1 MEVCRASSLFL
12 QSNEVQE
19 RRASLY
25 EDYRR
30 KNTDWS
36 IPLNSYDFLVYSKNM
51 LYLCRR
57 ETISND
63 ISSKRSTTK
72 NYPILCNFL
81 HQ

>member
-1 MEVCRASSLFL
+1 MEFCRASSLFL

-36 IPLNSYDFLVYSKNM
+36 IPLNSYDFLAYSKNM
-51 LYLCRR
+51 LYLCSR

-63 ISSKRSTTK
+63 ISNDYSAAKK
-72 NYPILCNFL
+72 L
-81 HQ
+81 